1 MTRLPCRDYVPP
13 RKPLLRRPVK
23 PTVSPRGLT
32 TGSIKTI
39 KNTNNFSI
47 FNWILGSSRR
57 CCIARLCHSSN
68 GGNPVKKHKY
78 GKFFKLKARFI
89 SLYAGFPPTRE

>member
-1 MTRLPCRDYVPP
+1 MFFIVIPARHCP
-13 RKPLLRRPVK
+13 RGPVK

-47 FNWILGSSRR
+47 FNWIPWSSHGMTCLATNYFNFAVRKFNIKNFFI
-57 CCIARLCHSSN
+57 CSSN
-68 GGNPVKKHKY
+68 
-78 GKFFKLKARFI
+78 FR
-89 SLYAGFPPTRE
+89 R